1 MHNAQFTIAQT
12 DRSRSVLVALS
23 RTGRGGAA
31 AHHGDADRYNQD
43 VVTVTG
49 TVVEVQMVNP
59 HARIILDVEEGGK
72 TVRWQ
77 AELGGPQQ
85 LIKQFGWTP
94 ATIKKGMKL
103 TMIGRRLKS
112 GAPYLNLTER
122 ANIVVADTGKEIY
135 RTDELRRAGARRAQR
150 HAGAVMRTP
159 DRRGRRR
166 LARRGWLRCGLSAQ
180 SGPPA
185 LRRSRRRP
193 I

>member
-1 MHNAQFTIAQT
+1 MHKSQFTIHKMLGRAAGVCAA
-12 DRSRSVLVALS
+12 VLVLVIA
-23 RTGRGGAA
+23 RPAV
-31 AHHGDADRYNQD
+31 AHHGDADRYNQE

-49 TVVEVQMVNP
+49 TVTDVQMVNP

-72 TVRWQ
+72 TVVFQ

-112 GAPYLNLTER
+112 GSPYLNLTER

-135 RTDELRRAGARRAQR
+135 RTENFGAPAPTGPRGTLAQ
-150 HAGAVMRTP
+150 
-159 DRRGRRR
+159 
-166 LARRGWLRCGLSAQ
+166 
-180 SGPPA
+180 
-185 LRRSRRRP
+185 
-193 I
+193 